1 MSFRP
6 LLLLLLVAGCG
17 GSSPAGPGDLVS
29 GKWATAGAQLTAGNS
44 QVTFAQRCLR
54 AKFPPITLDSAGSFS
69 VESDALEITGNIRTD
84 PTDRMRLQGRFEGD
98 TLKLQFLILRS
109 TPPMNDPVLISLVPG
124 TNRDPLVC
132 NY

>member
-54 AKFPPITLDSAGSFS
+54 SLAKIGLPDL
-69 VESDALEITGNIRTD
+69 ESDALEITGNIRTD